1 LTSDLA
7 QYDLQDH
14 SLSKEAILSKTG
26 LVLSAQE
33 ALASPS
39 AAMSSAQT
47 LSSIT
52 AARLSGDL
60 HGGCVRE
67 QKI

>member
-33 ALASPS
+33 ALASLS

-52 AARLSGDL
+52 AARLSSDL
-60 HGGCVRE
+60 HGGSVRE